1 MCFDGVSQDHIDEP
15 DCNLASRDSG
25 VPATFSEEVS
35 HLSIRMNKQTFIV
48 FFCLHFFTVQHGK
61 SCSGENRLECSP
73 SGSNGDAKEPLES
86 EGMMFSQENDDNEG
100 SSLDD
105 DDDEEDAELT
115 KKLNK

>member
-1 MCFDGVSQDHIDEP
+1 M
-15 DCNLASRDSG
+15 
-25 VPATFSEEVS
+25 
-35 HLSIRMNKQTFIV
+35 
-48 FFCLHFFTVQHGK
+48 QHGK

-115 KKLNK
+115 KKLNKQRKKAIAAAHGRRRPVSSRNDYKDKGKGTMNSKIQRQVCKW